1 MLSDANWLN
10 EFCLSATIKSFLIEV
25 IHMYIFY
32 KSIICFTEFYLSVKK
47 ELAYIS
53 INIFDFNLIE
63 VIFKNVF

>member
-1 MLSDANWLN
+1 
-10 EFCLSATIKSFLIEV
+10 
-25 IHMYIFY
+25 MYIFY